1 MKRTLVF
8 AAALAS
14 LASLTPASTPAF
26 IAEDAFAWSHRYMI
40 VNGNSDATLV
50 GATSE
55 MARHSRLRTPE
66 MNDLLA
72 EVLVRIRDGEFQADE
87 AALDIVRILTA
98 APNGGRYHALFR
110 NLRDLD
116 KKSAMKA
123 MLSKYGNKFRRPVG
137 EQFVAGT
144 IDLDSMRQ
152 EFVAAALAAKPTPA
166 QAQALS
172 KLPKT
177 ATMDE
182 LFATVGTPA
191 HVVPRD
197 TRAAQTA
204 GGIDVRQIVFHYRG
218 VGLTRYE
225 FRRDE
230 GWFPKDVIVDPLAF
244 ESAMPYRKD
253 AAALGMPD
261 DATLAMIQLVSG
273 FPIALRTSAMS
284 VHRLDAPP
292 REWLDTAAE
301 LLLRDYAKISTPTEI
316 DAYSWLCN
324 VFAHHGGRRYA
335 GVLATV
341 AKGAPDEKLQRYAK
355 QIVYKREVEG
365 GRYVPGAVSLE
376 DQARIYPTLY
386 PGIAPSDGR

>member
-1 MKRTLVF
+1 
-8 AAALAS
+8 
-14 LASLTPASTPAF
+14 
-26 IAEDAFAWSHRYMI
+26 
-40 VNGNSDATLV
+40 
-50 GATSE
+50 
-55 MARHSRLRTPE
+55 

-72 EVLVRIRDGEFQADE
+72 EVLVRIRDGEFQADD
-87 AALDIVRILTA
+87 AAVDIVRILSA
-98 APNGGRYHALFR
+98 APDAGRYHALFR
-110 NLRDLD
+110 SLRAMDS
-116 KKSAMKA
+116 KSAMKS
-123 MLSKYGNKFRRPVG
+123 MLSKYGNTFRKPVG

-144 IDLDSMRQ
+144 IDLDAMRK
-152 EFVAAALAAKPTPA
+152 EFAVAALAATPTPA

-218 VGLTRYE
+218 IGLTRYE
-225 FRRDE
+225 FRRDV

-253 AAALGMPD
+253 AATLGMPD
-261 DATLAMIQLVSG
+261 DATLAMMQLVSG
-273 FPIALRTSAMS
+273 FPVALRTSAMT
-284 VHRLDAPP
+284 VHRLDPPP

-301 LLLRDYAKISTPTEI
+301 LLLRNYTKVSQPAEV

-341 AKGAPDEKLQRYAK
+341 AKDAPDEKLQRYAK
-355 QIVYKREVEG
+355 QIIYKREVEG
-365 GRYVPGAVSLE
+365 GRYVPGSVSLE
-376 DQARIYPTLY
+376 NQARKYPSLY
-386 PGIAPSDGR
+386 PGIAPVDGR

>member
-1 MKRTLVF
+1 MKHAHAL
-8 AAALAS
+8 AAALT
-14 LASLTPASTPAF
+14 SLTLLTSPVSA
-26 IAEDAFAWSHRYMI
+26 AEDAFAWSQRYMI
-40 VNGNSDATLV
+40 VNGNSDASLL
-50 GATSE
+50 GATTEIASY
-55 MARHSRLRTPE
+55 SRLRTPE

-72 EVLVRIRDGEFQADE
+72 EVLVRIRDGEFQAED
-87 AALDIVRILTA
+87 AAVDIVRILSA

-110 NLRDLD
+110 SLRDMD
-116 KKSAMKA
+116 KKSVMKA
-123 MLSKYGNKFRRPVG
+123 MLTKYGNKFRKPVG

-144 IDLDSMRQ
+144 IDLDALRK
-152 EFVAAALAAKPTPA
+152 EFAAAALAAKPTMA

-177 ATMDE
+177 ATLDE

-197 TRAAQTA
+197 TRAARSA
-204 GGIDVRQIVFHYRG
+204 GGIDVRQIVLHYRG
-218 VGLTRYE
+218 IGLTRYE

-261 DATLAMIQLVSG
+261 DATLAMMQLVSG
-273 FPIALRTSAMS
+273 FPVAMRTSAMT
-284 VHRLDAPP
+284 VHRMDSPP

-301 LLLRDYAKISTPTEI
+301 LLLRDFAKVSTPAEV

-341 AKGAPDEKLQRYAK
+341 AKGAPDEKLKRYAK
-355 QIVYKREVEG
+355 QIIYKREVDG
-365 GRYVPGAVSLE
+365 GRYIPGSIALE
-376 DQARIYPTLY
+376 DQSRKYPSLY
-386 PGIAPSDGR
+386 PEMAFSNRDR